1 MLLSVTESKN
11 IHSELIPQI
20 ATGFCGGLSRTN
32 GICGAVSGAIMAIN
46 IVYGRKD
53 PSVPVDGSYAK
64 VREMLAGFEAK
75 FGTTNCRQLI
85 DCDLSVP
92 EGRKKFQEYNLKEK
106 CRGFTEEAT
115 RLALLILDGSAERA
129 ANG

>member
-1 MLLSVTESKN
+1 VLLSVTESKN

-53 PSVPVDGSYAK
+53 PSVPVDGSD
-64 VREMLAGFEAK
+64 AK